1 MIVFRLSKSKFAADL
16 SGKGAEIAGGRWN
29 SKGVPVVYTGDSRA
43 LCVAE
48 IAVHTGLGTVPK
60 DYVLVTI
67 EIPDDVVVCEI
78 LPENLQPDWE
88 SFPHNGAT
96 QALGDSLLLKNK
108 CLVIKVPSAV
118 VQGDYNFLINPMHKD
133 FNRVIVVETVPFS
146 FDKRL
151 FMSTKP
157 GL

>member
-1 MIVFRLSKSKFAADL
+1 MIVFRLSKSKFSADL

-29 SKGVPVVYTGDSRA
+29 SKGIPVVYTGDSRA

-48 IAVHTGLGTVPK
+48 IAVHTGLGTVPE
-60 DYVLVTI
+60 DYTLVTI
-67 EIPDDVVVCEI
+67 KIPDDVAVCEI
-78 LPENLQPDWE
+78 LSEKLQPDWK
-88 SFPHNGAT
+88 SFPHNGST

-118 VQGDYNFLINPMHKD
+118 VQGDYNFLINPKHKD
-133 FNRVIVVETVPFS
+133 FNRIVVLEIVPFS

-151 FMSTKP
+151 FMSTKQ
-157 GL
+157 G